1 MEEYLNKS
9 IKEIISKFPE
19 IGRILDEYKIGCTAC
34 TAGSCLLKDIV
45 EIHNLSEDEEGKL
58 MARIARVISPDR
70 HIKIPKIKRKII
82 TGAKEIK
89 YSPPIKKLIDEHIL
103 IKKLV
108 ALIPRVV
115 DELNV
120 ESEEDRNLVRRCIDF
135 IRLYADK
142 YHHAKEE
149 DILFKYFDGKLD
161 IIKTMLEDHNKA
173 RGHVRATLEALDKK
187 SRDAIAE
194 HMIGYHELLTEHI
207 KKEDEILY
215 PWIDRNLSVTQ
226 VGELFSRFNE
236 VDEMVDMSVI
246 EECKEIVTGLEERM
260 RVVQELRIYYGSN
273 KNHV

>member
-19 IGRILDEYKIGCTAC
+19 TGNILDEYKIGCTAC

-45 EIHNLSEDEEGKL
+45 EIHNLSEDKEEKL

-70 HIKIPKIKRKII
+70 YIKIPKIKRKII

-161 IIKTMLEDHNKA
+161 IIKTMLEDHDKA
-173 RGHVRATLEALDKK
+173 RGYVRAILEALDKK

-246 EECKEIVTGLEERM
+246 EECKEIVIGLEERM
-260 RVVQELRIYYGSN
+260 RVTLNTRL
-273 KNHV
+273 K